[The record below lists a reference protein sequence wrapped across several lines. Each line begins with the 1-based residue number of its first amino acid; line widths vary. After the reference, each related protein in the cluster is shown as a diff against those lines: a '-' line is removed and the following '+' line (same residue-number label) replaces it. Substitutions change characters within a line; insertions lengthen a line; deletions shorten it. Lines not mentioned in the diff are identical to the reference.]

1 MGFNDE
7 MDFDLDE
14 IRKLLK
20 EKDEKPEGSADGEDG
35 AAEAA
40 AVERP
45 RRQEKRAPRRVG
57 KREVTSESS
66 KAPKTAPA
74 KRRTVEE
81 EALLENQRDAK
92 EEQEPKGYELF
103 TVLRD
108 VVNMLAVV
116 TLVFVFFFRLVS
128 VSGSSM
134 YPTLVD
140 KDYLVLE
147 SNFLYRN
154 VNQGD
159 IVVLKVDYFDKPIVK
174 RVIATGGQT
183 VDIDFEQG
191 IVYVDGAALDEDY
204 VNEPTYKSYLE
215 YGMGLDYPVEV
226 PEGSVFVMGDNRNE
240 SADSRFAPVGCVPE
254 SQISGRVLLIV
265 VPGSQTDKQGN
276 ITGGRVWR
284 RIGAVVVRWTRKSMN
299 IQWYP
304 GHMTKTRRIMEEDL
318 KLVDA
323 VCEILDARIPISQPE
338 PGYRHDL
345 RQQSRA

>member
-116 TLVFVFFFRLVS
+116 TLVFVFFFRLVG
-128 VSGSSM
+128 VDGSSM

-140 KDYLVLE
+140 HDYLVLE
-147 SNFLYRN
+147 SNFLYRS
-154 VNQGD
+154 VHAGD
-159 IVVLKVDYFDKPIVK
+159 IVVIDPPEEAGFSGPIVK

-183 VDIDFEQG
+183 VDIDFDAG
-191 IVYVDGAALDEDY
+191 VVYVDGEALEESY
-204 VNEPTYKSYLE
+204 VFEPTYRSFRE
-215 YGMGLDYPVEV
+215 VGDGLDYPVTV
-226 PEGSVFVMGDNRNE
+226 PEGSVFVLGDNRNH
-240 SADSRFAPVGCVPE
+240 SADSRYAKLGCVDE
-254 SQISGRVLLIV
+254 SRILGRVLLRIIPGRQTNEEGDV
-265 VPGSQTDKQGN
+265 V
-276 ITGGRVWR
+276 GGRDFR
-284 RIGAVVVRWTRKSMN
+284 RIGAV
-299 IQWYP
+299 
-304 GHMTKTRRIMEEDL
+304 
-318 KLVDA
+318 A
-323 VCEILDARIPISQPE
+323 
-338 PGYRHDL
+338 
-345 RQQSRA
+345 

>member
-20 EKDEKPEGSADGEDG
+20 EKDEKPEGSADGEAG

-92 EEQEPKGYELF
+92 EEQGPKGYELF

-116 TLVFVFFFRLVS
+116 TLVFVFFFRLVG
-128 VSGSSM
+128 VDGSSM

-140 KDYLVLE
+140 RDYLVLE
-147 SNFLYRN
+147 SNFLYRS
-154 VNQGD
+154 VHAGD
-159 IVVLKVDYFDKPIVK
+159 IVVIDPPEEAGFSGPIVK

-183 VDIDFEQG
+183 VDIDFDAG
-191 IVYVDGAALDEDY
+191 VVYVDGEALEESY
-204 VNEPTYKSYLE
+204 VFEPTYRSFRE
-215 YGMGLDYPVEV
+215 VGDGLDYPVTV
-226 PEGSVFVMGDNRNE
+226 PEGSVFVLGDNRNH
-240 SADSRFAPVGCVPE
+240 SADSRYAKLGCVDE
-254 SQISGRVLLIV
+254 SRILGRVLLRIIPGRQTNEEGDV
-265 VPGSQTDKQGN
+265 V
-276 ITGGRVWR
+276 GGRDFR
-284 RIGAVVVRWTRKSMN
+284 RIGAV
-299 IQWYP
+299 
-304 GHMTKTRRIMEEDL
+304 
-318 KLVDA
+318 A
-323 VCEILDARIPISQPE
+323 
-338 PGYRHDL
+338 
-345 RQQSRA
+345 